1 MPSDDMKNI
10 FTGIA
15 QNVFYPCKNNGK
27 ESFYAHRFRGN
38 FSKECK
44 LPDSPC
50 LKCFPVLNNN
60 DGKDRTRNHSSYS
73 ILCYRFFRVDNMQK
87 LQYKNEVHNVKITD
101 SNI

>member
-1 MPSDDMKNI
+1 MPSNDMKNI

-15 QNVFYPCKNNGK
+15 QNAFYPCKNNGK

-60 DGKDRTRNHSSYS
+60 DGKDSITVNISSVY
-73 ILCYRFFRVDNMQK
+73 IEENA
-87 LQYKNEVHNVKITD
+87 EAAI
-101 SNI
+101 

>member
-1 MPSDDMKNI
+1 MPSNDMKNI

-27 ESFYAHRFRGN
+27 ESFYAHCFRGN

-60 DGKDRTRNHSSYS
+60 DGKDRHNRKYKQC
-73 ILCYRFFRVDNMQK
+73 IYRRNMQK
-87 LQYKNEVHNVKITD
+87 L
-101 SNI
+101 SP

>member
-38 FSKECK
+38 FSKKCK

-60 DGKDRTRNHSSYS
+60 DGKDRHNRKYKQC
-73 ILCYRFFRVDNMQK
+73 IYRRNMQK